1 MVGNKNTVKV
11 INFVLD
17 NSRAHTVRFHYE
29 LVTFRVKSAYRD
41 LRRAG
46 DVEKDAWYTQT
57 AFFLA
62 NLFLTNPLYY
72 RVDQNSN
79 LIFWVGAA
87 NSDSLKVTE
96 LCRSKAN
103 TSRITHDLLHPLN
116 LNFEFLVET
125 INGKSGDVKDRIA
138 VLTNFV

>member
-29 LVTFRVKSAYRD
+29 LVTFRVKSMHRN

-57 AFFLA
+57 AFFLT
-62 NLFLTNPLYY
+62 NLFLTNPFYY
-72 RVDQNSN
+72 GVDQDSD
-79 LIFWVGAA
+79 FVFRVRAA
-87 NSDSLKVTE
+87 NSDSLKIAK

-103 TSRITHDLLHPLN
+103 TSRITHDLLH
-116 LNFEFLVET
+116 
-125 INGKSGDVKDRIA
+125 
-138 VLTNFV
+138 